1 MIRIT
6 TRLSILCWAI
16 SAVAALA
23 QAAAPIIP
31 HPQITIVA
39 TGQTPWLATYRFDRP
54 VRKLIFDRS
63 PDGSRMTSWMV
74 MPGFQITRDD
84 DGTEVAS
91 RIDGKPFR
99 QIEFRVPP
107 RYRDLTKDY
116 APFAPFGDG
125 GVLFHTGRFFA
136 CAEICSTQA
145 SKMWQLRLIVRDGRQ
160 ILLNEQRHRG
170 SVRWTDGD
178 DGRNVYLGRASV
190 AQGSDVS
197 AVIDRAL
204 PPLIRQ
210 QLDRQIPV
218 FMRYF
223 ATRLG
228 ALDFRPTLFASYDAA
243 HVGGWGRQ
251 GGTLPRQIFI
261 HFYGNRW
268 PQEFDKPD
276 FANELAW
283 HFAHEAG
290 HLYQRGLS
298 IEATDGW
305 WIHEGGADAFAAIAM
320 RQSGPD
326 TARYVDQR
334 VAATRQSCPK
344 LLDGRSLHEA
354 TSRKVNEAA
363 YQCGLLLNLA
373 LDHALRKQMPDRD
386 GLYAVWRAYLARAT
400 AGKAPAEAD
409 FLASIADVGGTA
421 LAERV
426 KRLVDS
432 PNPDFTT
439 L

>member
-1 MIRIT
+1 MIRIA

-23 QAAAPIIP
+23 QAPAPIIP

-54 VRKLIFDRS
+54 VQKLIFDRS

-84 DGTEVAS
+84 AGTEMAS
-91 RIDGKPFR
+91 RIDGKPFH

-107 RYRDLTKDY
+107 KYRDLTKDY

-145 SKMWQLRLIVRDGRQ
+145 NKTWQLRLIVRDGRQ

-170 SVRWTDGD
+170 SVRWTDSD

-276 FANELAW
+276 FVHELAW

-290 HLYQRGLS
+290 HLYQRGLT

-354 TSRKVNEAA
+354 TSRTVNEAA